1 MNRHSFAL
9 SIGGN
14 VSARVRFAISSGFVS
29 LRDLEPMCFPSGP
42 TSGRHTFA
50 LSAGPG
56 CRHKA
61 RPMLSTL
68 SSLALPVL
76 HRLDSQQAHILALRA
91 LSLGLVPPA
100 PDADHPALGVTVL
113 GRRFSNPIGLAAV
126 FDKNAVAGAALM
138 RLGFGFV
145 ETGTVTPRPQPGNP
159 RPRLF
164 RLTEAS
170 AIINRFGFNNVG
182 VDAFLANV
190 SRARYKGILVINIGK
205 NFDTPLDQA
214 ADDYVL
220 CLERV

>member
-76 HRLDSQQAHILALRA
+76 HQLDPEHAHILALGVW
-91 LSLGLVPPA
+91 SLGLVRRA
-100 PDADHPALGVTVL
+100 PDASIPPLGVDL
-113 GRRFSNPIGLAAV
+113 GG
-126 FDKNAVAGAALM
+126 
-138 RLGFGFV
+138 
-145 ETGTVTPRPQPGNP
+145 
-159 RPRLF
+159 
-164 RLTEAS
+164 
-170 AIINRFGFNNVG
+170 
-182 VDAFLANV
+182 
-190 SRARYKGILVINIGK
+190 
-205 NFDTPLDQA
+205 
-214 ADDYVL
+214 
-220 CLERV
+220 